1 MSDTRFI
8 MLGLILVF
16 AGFMFGGIVGSQY
29 VKFTVQANEFGD
41 CFDYTSEGKAI
52 PVSCTLVIQ
61 NKYVVLA
68 VVVALVAG
76 GIASLVKGAKGKW
89 DQDVR
94 SDEMVGPKRG
104 SEKP

>member
-8 MLGLILVF
+8 VLGLILVF

-29 VKFTVQANEFGD
+29 AKFTVQANQFGD

-52 PVSCTLVIQ
+52 PVNCALVIQ

-68 VVVALVAG
+68 VVVVLLG
-76 GIASLVKGAKGKW
+76 GGVASLVKGVKGKW
-89 DQDVR
+89 DQDVK
-94 SDEMVGPKRG
+94 SDEMVGPKSG
-104 SEKP
+104 